1 VHQHKTKKKIL
12 ISFSLFLVEI
22 RLHEPLIIKPGS
34 RKKRIGLQVLNALAR
49 LEVLLSK
56 EEMLASSETGVQ
68 NLKQVC
74 VVKDNVVRTTKIN

>member
-1 VHQHKTKKKIL
+1 LIL
-12 ISFSLFLVEI
+12 PLFFLVEI

-56 EEMLASSETGVQ
+56 EEMLASSETSVQ

-74 VVKDNVVRTTKIN
+74 VLKDSVVRTTKKN